1 MLKNHGA
8 KTAITFGND
17 QISYGNMFG
26 KIEKFS
32 ASFELGD
39 GEHAVIYSENRPGW
53 FYAFYSIWYKKG
65 VAIPIDFMATISEVA
80 YILKDSTPSVVIV
93 SADKKADMEAA
104 ISEAGILTQIVVID
118 ELDSFEPELTS
129 SNGFPN
135 PEPNNTAVIIYTSGT
150 TGSPKGVMLTYENLL
165 ANIRGVA
172 EYMPIYHPNSRVM
185 VLLPLHHIFPLLGT
199 MIAPMYV
206 GGMSAISPSMTSED
220 IMKTLQ
226 NNKITIL
233 IGVPRLYAAIR
244 KGIVDKINKSGVAR
258 MLFALAK
265 KVDSQKFSRKIFGT
279 VHKKFGGA
287 MEYLVS
293 GGAALDPEVGNDFK
307 TLGFE
312 VLEGYG
318 MTELAPMIT
327 FTRPGRV
334 RIGSPGEALPGT
346 QIRIVEDEITVTGA
360 NVMKGYYKRPEE
372 TAEVI
377 KDGWLYTGD
386 LGFLDEEGYLY
397 ITGRKKEIIVLSNG
411 KNVNPVELE
420 EKILASDLVKDCGV
434 FFHEEQIQAVIVTED
449 SQDDNNVIY
458 EKIRAEVIEPLN
470 MSVSSYKRVMSFYLT
485 REELPRTRLG
495 KLQRF
500 KLKEY
505 AHAEQTES
513 VTEEIPQSEEYNMLA
528 GFINLEKGKKVKPHH
543 HLELD
548 LGMDSLDRVGLQVY
562 IHQNFGIDIEAAEL
576 SNFGSVAKL
585 AEYVAEKKTKMEDG
599 IINWTEILREKVHF
613 KLPVSWYPTSIM
625 MRLSKFFFKIYFRY
639 RSKGEDNIPEGPCII
654 APNHQSYFDGLFVS
668 SLLRTRQIRKTY
680 FYAKA
685 QHVKLPFLKFLAQR
699 NNVIVVD
706 LNRNLKESIQ
716 KLAEVLKNQK
726 NIIIFPEGT
735 RSLTGDLGQFKK
747 TFAILSRE
755 LNIPVVPV
763 SIKGAINALPKG
775 SIFPRPWK
783 KIEVEFLQPVY
794 PEGNSYE
801 HIADTVRNRI
811 INNIEGGY

>member
-32 ASFELGD
+32 SSYELGN

-93 SADKKADMEAA
+93 SADKRADMEAA
-104 ISEAGILTQIVVID
+104 ISEAGSLTQIVVID

-129 SNGFPN
+129 SIGFPN

-199 MIAPMYV
+199 MLAPMYV

-420 EKILASDLVKDCGV
+420 EKILASELVKDCGV
-434 FFHEEQIQAVIVTED
+434 FFHEEQIQAVIVAED

-505 AHAEQTES
+505 ARTEQTES
-513 VTEEIPQSEEYNMLA
+513 VTEELPQSEEYNMLA

-625 MRLSKFFFKIYFRY
+625 MSLSKFFFKIYFRY